1 MDTKVY
7 PIRLS
12 QEHIDA
18 HRDQIK
24 TYVVLPIPNHAQNV
38 PFETIGVTT
47 FKKYILK
54 SYQTLFCQPFFT
66 SSVYTKVPFVISD
79 KPVIPHVVHTQ
90 QQQQTQKQPQTQQQQ
105 PSNPPKSIQSQP
117 QLQSQTSVQAQTLVQ
132 AQTKPVNDMAD
143 FTLDSDKSYYEPS
156 HSKCSH
162 LSDDTCSE
170 IYQID
175 HS

>member
-117 QLQSQTSVQAQTLVQ
+117 QLQSQTSVQAQT
-132 AQTKPVNDMAD
+132 KPVNDMAD

-156 HSKCSH
+156 HSKSSH

>member
-117 QLQSQTSVQAQTLVQ
+117 QLQSQTSVQAQT
-132 AQTKPVNDMAD
+132 KPVNDMAD